1 MVCTPRWCYRN
12 ADVSHRPQ
20 MWLNCVCR
28 SAEPSLYSTDAV
40 VSLTYDGYT
49 NIRSRSSRLPL
60 LPLRGRDLA
69 RSALGLTCRPPRGSC
84 RPSGSSRRG
93 SAPAPAH
100 SGRYTSSRLRLPSLT
115 VCHVLDGLHARR
127 EQRHRCEQF
136 AHNAAPSG
144 PAAGASPASASSDR
158 DVARAPVPLRRRH
171 HPALG
176 DLEQPGD
183 SDCRHREQHQATRR
197 S

>member
-12 ADVSHRPQ
+12 ADVSHWPQ

-100 SGRYTSSRLRLPSLT
+100 SGRYTSSRLRRPASPYVTSLMGST
-115 VCHVLDGLHARR
+115 LGGSSGTGASSSRTTR
-127 EQRHRCEQF
+127 RHR
-136 AHNAAPSG
+136 ARPPG
-144 PAAGASPASASSDR
+144 PR
-158 DVARAPVPLRRRH
+158 QRAPVRIEMLLEPPFHCGGVTILRWVI
-171 HPALG
+171 
-176 DLEQPGD
+176 
-183 SDCRHREQHQATRR
+183 
-197 S
+197 